1 MNQNEAMTRDHE
13 ILSVREDIVEQ
24 TTVQVCIEDTIT
36 ITLNGIPVT
45 TLKITPVDLESFAV
59 GFLICEGLVSD
70 PGCISAI
77 DVRPTLISV
86 TAEECT
92 LEGSLPSLEIRSAG
106 VGIGRRQ
113 ELSSPALGD
122 GFTVDKKILFEG
134 AQGTFLD
141 IDHGTYPFVTSSN
154 TTAGGACSGWSFL
167 STSIWSAVQPGTS
180 MMMLLGVWCRLR
192 TRPMAST
199 SAA

>member
-77 DVRPTLISV
+77 D
-86 TAEECT
+86 
-92 LEGSLPSLEIRSAG
+92 RSA
-106 VGIGRRQ
+106 
-113 ELSSPALGD
+113 
-122 GFTVDKKILFEG
+122 
-134 AQGTFLD
+134 
-141 IDHGTYPFVTSSN
+141 
-154 TTAGGACSGWSFL
+154 
-167 STSIWSAVQPGTS
+167 
-180 MMMLLGVWCRLR
+180 
-192 TRPMAST
+192 
-199 SAA
+199 